1 MTPDNSR
8 AAASAGNPNHVS
20 SGDESN
26 ERPAARTTPHRLGS
40 YLVSA
45 GLISPADLAT
55 AIAISQREQKK
66 LAEALVEAHLIAPE
80 TLLQAL
86 SNLLRLPVVDLQQRQ
101 PTAEALR
108 LVPEALA
115 RRYTLLPL
123 ELQDRTLVVAME
135 DPQDLNA
142 VEALRTATRR
152 RIQPVL
158 ALAQTIRAAIDLH
171 YRNLAE
177 IEQQVRQVT
186 AQVEGATL
194 PQARVTAEVVAQ
206 APIVRTLELLIAQ
219 AVRDR
224 ASDIHIEPQRDHL
237 RIRYRID
244 GILHE
249 VMRLPLA
256 IHGPLVT
263 RIKVLA
269 DMNIA
274 ERRRP
279 QDGQFSTSLEGQE
292 VDVRV
297 TTTET
302 MTGEMAALRLLD
314 KRLSFLQ
321 LSELGFRPQVLTQF
335 TDLLR
340 SPYGL
345 ILVAGPTGA
354 GKTTTLYAAI
364 NQLNR
369 HERNIM
375 TIEDPVEFRFD
386 GINQIQVNP
395 QADITFATGLRA
407 ILRLDPDVILVGEVR
422 DAETAQM
429 AIQAALT
436 GHLVL
441 TSIHA
446 NDAAGALLRMVDLKV
461 EPFLLTTAA
470 IAVVAQRLVRRVCPH
485 CRVRRP
491 ATPEETAAYQEE
503 MSGRPGEESQPT
515 FWMGTGCQFCAN
527 TGYLG
532 RMGVYELLTV
542 SDKIRQL
549 LLRRASAGEMRAQ
562 ALQEGLVTLRR
573 DGMLKVREGL
583 TTPGE
588 VLRNV
593 FVIGG

>member
-1 MTPDNSR
+1 MIPENSR
-8 AAASAGNPNHVS
+8 AGDPNHVS
-20 SGDESN
+20 SGDEGS
-26 ERPAARTTPHRLGS
+26 EPPAARTTPHRLGS
-40 YLVSA
+40 YLVAA
-45 GLISPADLAT
+45 GLLSPADLAT

-66 LAEALVEAHLIAPE
+66 LGEALVEAHLIAPE

-86 SNLLRLPVVDLQQRQ
+86 SKLLRLPVVDLQQRQ
-101 PTAEALR
+101 PTPEALR
-108 LVPEALA
+108 LVPEVLA

-206 APIVRTLELLIAQ
+206 APIVRTLELLITQ

-279 QDGQFSTSLEGQE
+279 QDGQFSTTVEGRE

-321 LSELGFRPQVLTQF
+321 LSELGFRPQMLALF
-335 TDLLR
+335 ADLLR

-422 DAETAQM
+422 DTETAQM
-429 AIQAALT
+429 AIHAALT

-446 NDAAGALLRMVDLKV
+446 NDAAGALLRLIDLKV

-491 ATPEETAAYQEE
+491 ATPEEAAAYQEE
-503 MSGRPGEESQPT
+503 MNGQPGGEGQPM
-515 FWMGTGCQFCAN
+515 FWGGTGCPFCAN

-542 SDKIRQL
+542 SDTIRQL
-549 LLRRASAGEMRAQ
+549 LLLRASAGEIRAQ
-562 ALQEGLVTLRR
+562 ALREGLVTLRR